1 MSLPKA
7 RIADSQSPG
16 VISLNEIYT
25 LDEAKRRLCWSDAA
39 LRAAKRRGLAVLA
52 SGKRRYITGL
62 AILEFL
68 QSQSGQ
74 PR

>member
-1 MSLPKA
+1 MSLPSA
-7 RIADSQSPG
+7 RIAVAKSPG
-16 VISLNEIYT
+16 VISLTEIYT
-25 LDEAKRRLCWSDAA
+25 LDEAKRRLGWSDAA
-39 LRAAKRRGLAVLA
+39 LRAAKRRGLVVLA

-68 QSQSGQ
+68 QSQSGH